1 MGAVAV
7 RRFVLRIGTW
17 SASSAVLFPREVK
30 MFAIATAALIVL
42 ATTAEAA
49 TKYNYGGRGSYK
61 PSYEHRVY
69 GSEYKKYDHG
79 HEAYA
84 MRDYSHEPSYKG
96 HYDDQYYSHEP
107 SYESH
112 YREPHHDSYDEGYGG
127 DVYSENS
134 MKSRQ
139 TYRHKRSVQDEIG
152 ARQGVKEEMILVSI
166 DRVREGLFDR
176 DRLREGLSNTDFKM
190 CGTDICKNCGT
201 DWQTCSNDDS
211 DGGPIIDRDKDQEDL
226 RACPRGYVHY
236 LYKYWDLWW
245 PAADV
250 YANVCINRGSP
261 LIEGIL
267 N

>member
-84 MRDYSHEPSYKG
+84 MRDYSHDK
-96 HYDDQYYSHEP
+96 
-107 SYESH
+107 
-112 YREPHHDSYDEGYGG
+112 GYGG

-152 ARQGVKEEMILVSI
+152 ARQGVKEEVILVSI

-176 DRLREGLSNTDFKM
+176 DRLREGLSNTD
-190 CGTDICKNCGT
+190 
-201 DWQTCSNDDS
+201 
-211 DGGPIIDRDKDQEDL
+211 
-226 RACPRGYVHY
+226 
-236 LYKYWDLWW
+236 
-245 PAADV
+245 
-250 YANVCINRGSP
+250 
-261 LIEGIL
+261 
-267 N
+267 